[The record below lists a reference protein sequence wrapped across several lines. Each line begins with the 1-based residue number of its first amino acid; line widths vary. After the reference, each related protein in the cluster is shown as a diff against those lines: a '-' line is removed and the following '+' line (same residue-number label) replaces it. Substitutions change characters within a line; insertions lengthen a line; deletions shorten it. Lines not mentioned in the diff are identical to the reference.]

1 MRAVVSGR
9 AKMAGRNHQ
18 SPDGRVHLD
27 PQQNAGAD
35 HGLGVR
41 LVRGAADLYG
51 GIELHAGSV
60 SYRAQPG
67 GEYRSAGIRASGAH
81 TRRGSYLHCLPGNSA
96 EHAQPGHDRP
106 GAAFWLHRVTAQRHE
121 LSGAWCAAARCR
133 PWLAGTREHRR
144 TESRRAGHRDP
155 RAGHRHAD
163 HRCQPVHRPARL
175 TARSPLGRALKMSQ
189 LIRVQDLRVVADGDQ
204 GELEIVKG
212 VSFALEKGEVLAL
225 IGESGSGKT
234 TIALALLG
242 YARRGCKLAGG
253 VVQVGEHDMLSL
265 TESQLQGLRGN
276 RVSYIAQSAAAAF
289 NPAKKLIDQ
298 VIEGALIHG
307 LGSRADLQ
315 AKAVELFRDLALP
328 NPESIGQRY
337 PHQVSGG
344 QLQRVMAAMA
354 LISDPLL
361 VILDEPTTALDVTT
375 QIDVLR
381 AFKRVV
387 RERGATAVYVSHD
400 LAVVAQ
406 MADQIVVLNG
416 GRIIE
421 QSSTAALLKGPEDAY
436 TRSLLAAARPDKV
449 LKPASE
455 VVKDSTL
462 LTIKGL
468 TAGYGKKN
476 LQGMPMIRVLE
487 DIDLTIRRGQAI
499 GVIGESGSGK
509 STLARVVA
517 GLLDPAHGSLTFDGA
532 ELSGTLAGRT
542 EEQFRRI
549 QMVFQN
555 ADTALN
561 PMHSISAIL
570 ARPLKMYFDL
580 KGKALRDRIDELMDL
595 VRLPRELAERR
606 PNELSGGQKQR
617 VNLARALA
625 AKPDLILC
633 DEVTSALDT
642 VVGACILE
650 LLGELRRKLGVSYLF
665 ISHDISTVR
674 ALCDDIV
681 VMYSGHKVEE
691 GSREAF
697 SRVPFHPYTDLLVHS
712 VPELRQGWLE
722 TCGVT
727 SGKLPPISAPANNP
741 ELCTFLN
748 RCPARVEGMCNKT
761 APSRRMIAGGSEILC
776 HRDSDELQAV
786 QENLNP
792 VTVGAYA

>member
-1 MRAVVSGR
+1 
-9 AKMAGRNHQ
+9 
-18 SPDGRVHLD
+18 
-27 PQQNAGAD
+27 
-35 HGLGVR
+35 
-41 LVRGAADLYG
+41 
-51 GIELHAGSV
+51 
-60 SYRAQPG
+60 
-67 GEYRSAGIRASGAH
+67 
-81 TRRGSYLHCLPGNSA
+81 
-96 EHAQPGHDRP
+96 
-106 GAAFWLHRVTAQRHE
+106 
-121 LSGAWCAAARCR
+121 
-133 PWLAGTREHRR
+133 
-144 TESRRAGHRDP
+144 
-155 RAGHRHAD
+155 
-163 HRCQPVHRPARL
+163 
-175 TARSPLGRALKMSQ
+175 MSQ
-189 LIRVQDLRVVADGDQ
+189 LIRVQDLRVVAEGDH

-265 TESQLQGLRGN
+265 PESQLQSLRGN

-315 AKAVELFRDLALP
+315 AKAIELFRDLALP
-328 NPESIGQRY
+328 NPDTIGQRY

-421 QSSTAALLKGPEDAY
+421 QSSTAALLKGPEDPY

-561 PMHSISAIL
+561 PMHSVSAIL
-570 ARPLKMYFDL
+570 ARPLKMYFGL
-580 KGKALRDRIDELMDL
+580 KGKALRERIDELMDL

-691 GSREAF
+691 GSRDAF
-697 SRVPFHPYTDLLVHS
+697 SHVPFHPYTDLLVHS

-722 TCGVT
+722 SCGVT

-748 RCPARVEGMCNKT
+748 RCPARVEGLCNKT
-761 APSRRMIAGGSEILC
+761 APGRRRIAGGSEILC

>member
-1 MRAVVSGR
+1 
-9 AKMAGRNHQ
+9 
-18 SPDGRVHLD
+18 
-27 PQQNAGAD
+27 
-35 HGLGVR
+35 
-41 LVRGAADLYG
+41 
-51 GIELHAGSV
+51 
-60 SYRAQPG
+60 
-67 GEYRSAGIRASGAH
+67 
-81 TRRGSYLHCLPGNSA
+81 
-96 EHAQPGHDRP
+96 
-106 GAAFWLHRVTAQRHE
+106 
-121 LSGAWCAAARCR
+121 
-133 PWLAGTREHRR
+133 
-144 TESRRAGHRDP
+144 
-155 RAGHRHAD
+155 
-163 HRCQPVHRPARL
+163 
-175 TARSPLGRALKMSQ
+175 MSQ
-189 LIRVQDLRVVADGDQ
+189 LIRVQDLRVVAEGDH

-265 TESQLQGLRGN
+265 PESQLQGLRGN
-276 RVSYIAQSAAAAF
+276 RVSYVAQSAAAAF

-315 AKAVELFRDLALP
+315 AKAIELFRDLALP
-328 NPESIGQRY
+328 NPETIGQRY

-421 QSSTAALLKGPEDAY
+421 QSSTAALLKGPEDPY

-561 PMHSISAIL
+561 PMHSVGAIL
-570 ARPLKMYFDL
+570 ARPLKMYFGL
-580 KGKALRDRIDELMDL
+580 KGKALHERIDELMDL

-691 GSREAF
+691 GSRETF
-697 SRVPFHPYTDLLVHS
+697 SHVPFHPYTDLLVHS

-722 TCGVT
+722 SCGVT
-727 SGKLPPISAPANNP
+727 SGKLPPISAPVNNR

-748 RCPARVEGMCNKT
+748 RCPARIEGLCNKT
-761 APSRRMIAGGSEILC
+761 APGRRRIAGGSEILC